1 MTPLSNYINNDFKAI
16 ESSENIANVQDFF
29 AEINFS
35 HFPIIDE
42 NIYIGCIGAD
52 DVDNFDTDKK
62 VANYRYALEGFF
74 ARTSMIWID
83 VMEVFARN
91 QTNIMPVLDEENRYV
106 GYYEINDVINF
117 FTETPFLK
125 ELGNIIIIE
134 KPVADYSMA
143 QITQIIESNNGKLL
157 GAFIS
162 SSTFDK
168 IQITVKI
175 GLGTIN
181 EILQTFRRYDYE
193 IISNHD
199 EDNYLTNLKERSDY
213 LDKYLNI

>member
-1 MTPLSNYINNDFKAI
+1 MTPLSDYINNDFKAI
-16 ESSENIANVQDFF
+16 ESSENIAKVQDFF

-35 HFPIIDE
+35 HFPIIEE

-91 QTNIMPVLDEENRYV
+91 HTNIMPVLDEENRYV

-193 IISNHD
+193 IISNHK

>member
-1 MTPLSNYINNDFKAI
+1 MTALSEYINNDFKPI
-16 ESSENIANVQDFF
+16 ESSENIAAVQDFF

-35 HFPIIDE
+35 HFPIIEDSV
-42 NIYIGCIGAD
+42 YIGSIAAD
-52 DVDNFDTDKK
+52 DVENFDSDKK
-62 VANYRYALEGFF
+62 VLNYRYALEGFF
-74 ARTSMIWID
+74 ARTNMIWID
-83 VMEVFARN
+83 VMEIFSRN
-91 QTNIMPVLDEENRYV
+91 HTNIMPVLDENNAYA
-106 GYYEINDVINF
+106 GYYEINDVIKF

-125 ELGNIIIIE
+125 ELGNVIIIE

-162 SSTFDK
+162 NSTIDK

-175 GLGTIN
+175 SLGTIN
-181 EILQTFRRYDYE
+181 EILQTFRRYEYE
-193 IISNHD
+193 ILSNHQ
-199 EDNYLTNLKERSDY
+199 EDNYLANLKERSDY

>member
-35 HFPIIDE
+35 HFPIIEE

-91 QTNIMPVLDEENRYV
+91 HTNIMPVLDEENRYV

>member
-35 HFPIIDE
+35 HFPIIEE

>member
-1 MTPLSNYINNDFKAI
+1 MTPLSEYINNDFKPI
-16 ESSENIANVQDFF
+16 ESSENIAIVQDFF

-35 HFPIIDE
+35 HFPIIEDSV
-42 NIYIGCIGAD
+42 YIGSIAAD
-52 DVDNFDTDKK
+52 DVENFDADKT
-62 VANYRYALEGFF
+62 VSNYRYALDGFF
-74 ARTSMIWID
+74 ARTNMIWID
-83 VMEVFARN
+83 VMEIFARN
-91 QTNIMPVLDEENRYV
+91 HTNIMPVLDEKNVYA

-125 ELGNIIIIE
+125 ELGNVIIIE

-162 SSTFDK
+162 NSTIDK

-175 GLGTIN
+175 SLGTIN

-193 IISNHD
+193 IVSEHQ
-199 EDNYLTNLKERSDY
+199 EDNYLSNLKERSDY

>member
-1 MTPLSNYINNDFKAI
+1 MTPLSDYINNDFKAI

-35 HFPIIDE
+35 HFPIIEE

-74 ARTSMIWID
+74 ARTNMIWID

-91 QTNIMPVLDEENRYV
+91 HTNIMPVLDEENRYV

-193 IISNHD
+193 IISNHK

>member
-1 MTPLSNYINNDFKAI
+1 MTPLSDYINNDFKAI

-29 AEINFS
+29 TKINFS
-35 HFPIIDE
+35 HFPIIEE

-52 DVDNFDTDKK
+52 DVDNFDIDKK

-83 VMEVFARN
+83 VMEVFVRN
-91 QTNIMPVLDEENRYV
+91 HTNIMPVLDEENRYV

-193 IISNHD
+193 IISNHN
-199 EDNYLTNLKERSDY
+199 EDNYLTNLKERSNY

>member
-1 MTPLSNYINNDFKAI
+1 MTPLSDYINNDFKAI
-16 ESSENIANVQDFF
+16 ESSENIAKVQDFF

-35 HFPIIDE
+35 HFPIIEE

-91 QTNIMPVLDEENRYV
+91 HTNIMPVLDEENRYV

>member
-1 MTPLSNYINNDFKAI
+1 MTPLSDYINNDFKAI
-16 ESSENIANVQDFF
+16 ESSENIATVQDFF

-35 HFPIIDE
+35 HFPIIEE

-74 ARTSMIWID
+74 ARTNMIWID

-91 QTNIMPVLDEENRYV
+91 HTNIMPVLDEENRYV

>member
-1 MTPLSNYINNDFKAI
+1 MTPLSDYINNDFKAI

-29 AEINFS
+29 TKINFS
-35 HFPIIDE
+35 HFPIIEE

-52 DVDNFDTDKK
+52 DVDNFDIDKK

-91 QTNIMPVLDEENRYV
+91 HTNIMPVLDEENRYV

-193 IISNHD
+193 IISNHN

>member
-1 MTPLSNYINNDFKAI
+1 MTPLSDYINNDFKAI

-29 AEINFS
+29 TKINFS
-35 HFPIIDE
+35 HFPIIEE

-52 DVDNFDTDKK
+52 DVDNFDIDKK

-83 VMEVFARN
+83 VMEVFVRN
-91 QTNIMPVLDEENRYV
+91 HTNIMPVLDEENRYV

-193 IISNHD
+193 IISNHN

>member
-35 HFPIIDE
+35 HFPIIEE

-91 QTNIMPVLDEENRYV
+91 HTNIMPVLDEENRYV

-199 EDNYLTNLKERSDY
+199 EDNYLTNLKDRSDY
-213 LDKYLNI
+213 LDKYLNM